1 MSLDSAVFLLCFLPL
16 SVALNFLLRGERAR
30 NVLLLLLSLLFC
42 AFGSLSGLGLLLAAA
57 LVNYGFGLLIL
68 RFPRS
73 AGWLAAAAVALD
85 GDQSCVYE
93 MREQF
98 QARRDIMV
106 SRINGASTRAWY
118 G

>member
-85 GDQSCVYE
+85 LA
-93 MREQF
+93 F
-98 QARRDIMV
+98 LA
-106 SRINGASTRAWY
+106 AFK
-118 G
+118 